1 VPRLCPAPLRPVEI
15 IPGHRKNDSGLMR
28 KPFAFPP
35 ESLFAF
41 SPESC
46 SSSPRNAFRVH
57 PGIPF
62 ALPRNP
68 QFSRCATCVL
78 RLKPLRPS
86 FRIEGDPADWDR
98 KQGMDTSVTE

>member
-1 VPRLCPAPLRPVEI
+1 VEI
-15 IPGHRKNDSGLMR
+15 IPGHRENDSGLMR

-68 QFSRCATCVL
+68 QPGNTIMDLAFQTTQAPLNSNVETPKKAIPSLHGESFSL
-78 RLKPLRPS
+78 LPS
-86 FRIEGDPADWDR
+86 SG
-98 KQGMDTSVTE
+98 

>member
-1 VPRLCPAPLRPVEI
+1 MDSLLAGKLILPFRGGFVVPVMMSSAARLWKSFRADRES
-15 IPGHRKNDSGLMR
+15 HSGMGR

-62 ALPRNP
+62 AFPRNP
-68 QFSRCATCVL
+68 HTRSL
-78 RLKPLRPS
+78 L
-86 FRIEGDPADWDR
+86 ENDY
-98 KQGMDTSVTE
+98 E

>member
-1 VPRLCPAPLRPVEI
+1 MMSSAAVPVEI
-15 IPGHRKNDSGLMR
+15 IPGYRESHSGIGR

-46 SSSPRNAFRVH
+46 SSSPRNRFRVH

-68 QFSRCATCVL
+68 HGSGTVKPSL
-78 RLKPLRPS
+78 RDLTLV
-86 FRIEGDPADWDR
+86 ADTRVSADC
-98 KQGMDTSVTE
+98 

>member
-1 VPRLCPAPLRPVEI
+1 MMSSAAVPVEI
-15 IPGHRKNDSGLMR
+15 IPGYRESHSGIGR

-46 SSSPRNAFRVH
+46 SSSPRNRFRVH
-57 PGIPF
+57 PGTPF

-68 QFSRCATCVL
+68 HPGHRRFEPQIMRAIDFAHASSSDGRKDLVGAEFV
-78 RLKPLRPS
+78 
-86 FRIEGDPADWDR
+86 AD
-98 KQGMDTSVTE
+98 